1 MAAADGGAT
10 PTAACCMPGRDGHMT
25 MPYWV
30 ARPLGGADAA
40 AAAAA
45 PVAAG
50 AGEGA
55 GRAAGPPGGAGL
67 GEAATAAE
75 EVVIIGCADAIGPV
89 GEPMNNIGGATAG
102 AGGPGFAGCC

>member
-1 MAAADGGAT
+1 
-10 PTAACCMPGRDGHMT
+10 MT

-40 AAAAA
+40 AAGAA

-55 GRAAGPPGGAGL
+55 GRAAGPPGGAEV
-67 GEAATAAE
+67 GEPATAAE
-75 EVVIIGCADAIGPV
+75 DVVVMGCADDIGAV
-89 GEPMNNIGGATAG
+89 GEAMNTIVGAAAG
-102 AGGPGFAGCC
+102 AGGPGVAGCC

>member
-1 MAAADGGAT
+1 
-10 PTAACCMPGRDGHMT
+10 

-40 AAAAA
+40 AAAAT

-67 GEAATAAE
+67 GEGATAAE
-75 EVVIIGCADAIGPV
+75 EVVVMGCDDGSGPLE
-89 GEPMNNIGGATAG
+89 EPMNNIGGAAAG
-102 AGGPGFAGCC
+102 VGGTGVAGCC